1 MSDHRTPAQIEA
13 DIERQRAQLAD
24 TVDALS
30 AKLDVKSQAH
40 AKVDEVRARAT
51 TETGRPR
58 PEVLG
63 AAAVVVVLVA
73 LYVWRRRR

>member
-13 DIERQRAQLAD
+13 DIARQRAQLAD

-30 AKLDVKSQAH
+30 AKLDVKSQAQ
-40 AKVDEVRARAT
+40 AKVDQVRARAT
-51 TETGRPR
+51 TDTGRPR

-63 AAAVVVVLVA
+63 AAAVMVALVA